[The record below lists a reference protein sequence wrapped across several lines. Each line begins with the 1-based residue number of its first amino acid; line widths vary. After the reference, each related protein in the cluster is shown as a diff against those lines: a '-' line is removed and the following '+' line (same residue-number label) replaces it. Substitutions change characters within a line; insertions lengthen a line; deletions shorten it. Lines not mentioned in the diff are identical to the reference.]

1 MQPYFLP
8 YIGYFQLINAVDQF
22 VIYDNIQYTKKGW
35 INRNRF
41 LRNGADYL
49 FTISLQKDSDFLN
62 ICDRKIDNNFAKVKL
77 LNKLRHAYGKAPFF
91 GATYPIIEEIIQ
103 NEDDNLFTYIL
114 NSVISICRFLKIDT
128 TIITSSTI
136 SIDHSLT
143 GQKKVVALCQKLEA
157 DVYINAIG
165 GQELY
170 NKESFRKIGCDLQ
183 FIKSDQISYNQFS
196 QAFVPNLSILDLMMF
211 NKEEDIR
218 NMLNQYSIIQ

>member
-41 LRNGADYL
+41 LQNGTDYL
-49 FTISLQKDSDFLN
+49 FTIPIQKGSDFLN
-62 ICDRKIDNNFAKVKL
+62 ISDRKIDSNFAKVKL
-77 LNKLRHAYGKAPFF
+77 LNKLRHAYEKAPFF
-91 GATYPIIEEIIQ
+91 TTTYPIIEDIIQ
-103 NEDDNLFTYIL
+103 HKQDNLFLYIL
-114 NSVISICRFLKIDT
+114 NSVILICRFLEIDT

-136 SIDHSLT
+136 LIDHPLS
-143 GQKKVVALCQKLEA
+143 GQNKVLAFCQKLEA

-170 NKESFRKIGCDLQ
+170 DKESFKKISCDLQ
-183 FIKSDQISYNQFS
+183 FIKSDQIRYNQFA
-196 QAFVPNLSILDLMMF
+196 QPFVPNLSIVDVMMF
-211 NKEEDIR
+211 NKKEDIR
-218 NMLNQYSIIQ
+218 DMLNQYSII

>member
-41 LRNGADYL
+41 LQNGTDYL
-49 FTISLQKDSDFLN
+49 FTIPIQKGSDFLN
-62 ICDRKIDNNFAKVKL
+62 ISDRKIDSNFAKIKL

-91 GATYPIIEEIIQ
+91 TTTYPIIEEIIQ
-103 NEDDNLFTYIL
+103 NKEDNLFLYIL
-114 NSVISICRFLKIDT
+114 SSVISICRFLKIGT

-136 SIDHSLT
+136 PIDHSLS
-143 GQKKVVALCQKLEA
+143 GENKVLDFCQKLEA
-157 DVYINAIG
+157 NIYINAIG

-170 NKESFRKIGCDLQ
+170 DKESFKKIGCDLQ
-183 FIKSDQISYNQFS
+183 FIKSDQINYNQFYEP
-196 QAFVPNLSILDLMMF
+196 FVPNLSVLDLMMF
-211 NKEEDIR
+211 NKKEDIR
-218 NMLNQYSIIQ
+218 NMLTQYSIIQ